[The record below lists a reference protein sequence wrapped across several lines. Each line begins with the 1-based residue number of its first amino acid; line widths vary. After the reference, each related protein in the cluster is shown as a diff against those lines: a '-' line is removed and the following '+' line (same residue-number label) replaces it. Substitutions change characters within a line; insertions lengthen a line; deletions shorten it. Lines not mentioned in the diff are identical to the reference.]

1 MLTLVVVGALL
12 VARRLADQ
20 AALPFQSPGVGIVEI
35 QGVITESD
43 DIVETLKRFRD
54 SESIA
59 AVVVRVESPGGAVGP
74 AQEIYRAVRKL
85 RESKPVVASLGNL
98 AASGGYYVASACHP
112 IVANPGTVTGSIGV
126 IMSVRNVAELVE
138 WAGIR
143 ETVIKS
149 VPYKDMANPLRALT
163 PEEQAILQRM
173 VDDVH
178 AQFVSAVAVGRGMPE
193 AAVRDVADGRLYSGN
208 QALSAG
214 LVDELGGFEE
224 AVAIAARAAGVEGEP
239 RTIRARPGR
248 RFWWTEWIGG
258 VLGIDTRGWM
268 ATRLPDGL
276 QFLYLGRDLELR

>member
-1 MLTLVVVGALL
+1 
-12 VARRLADQ
+12 
-20 AALPFQSPGVGIVEI
+20 
-35 QGVITESD
+35 
-43 DIVETLKRFRD
+43 
-54 SESIA
+54 
-59 AVVVRVESPGGAVGP
+59 VRVESPGGAVGP

-149 VPYKDMANPLRALT
+149 VPYKDMANPMRALT

-178 AQFVSAVAVGRGMPE
+178 GQFVSAVAVGRGMPE
-193 AAVRDVADGRLYSGN
+193 STVREVADGRLYSGA

-214 LVDELGGFEE
+214 LVDELGGYED
-224 AVAIAARAAGVEGEP
+224 AVAIAARAAGVQGEP
-239 RTIRARPGR
+239 RTIRARSGR
-248 RFWWTEWIGG
+248 RMWWADWIGG
-258 VLGIDTRGWM
+258 MLGVDARGWM
-268 ATRLPDGL
+268 PARLPDGL
-276 QFLYLGRDLELR
+276 QFLYLGRELELR

>member
-1 MLTLVVVGALL
+1 VL
-12 VARRLADQ
+12 RRLADQ
-20 AALPFQSPGVGIVEI
+20 GALPFQSPGVGVVEVR
-35 QGVITESD
+35 GVITESD
-43 DIVETLKRFRD
+43 DIVDTLKRFRD

-59 AVVVRVESPGGAVGP
+59 AVVMRVESPGGAVGP

-98 AASGGYYVASACHP
+98 AASGGYYIASACHP

-149 VPYKDMANPLRALT
+149 VPYKDMANPLRDLA
-163 PEEQAILQRM
+163 PEEKAILQNM

-193 AAVRDVADGRLYSGN
+193 AKVREVADGRLYSGA
-208 QALSAG
+208 QALGAG
-214 LVDELGGFEE
+214 LVDELGGYED
-224 AVAIAARAAGVEGEP
+224 AVAIAARAAGLPGEP
-239 RTIRARPGR
+239 RTVRARPGR
-248 RFWWTEWIGG
+248 RMWWADWIGG
-258 VLGIDTRGWM
+258 AVGLHAPRWM
-268 ATRLPDGL
+268 ITGLPDGL
-276 QFLYLGRDLELR
+276 QFLYLGAAAPLR

>member
-1 MLTLVVVGALL
+1 MLALVVVGAVL
-12 VARRLADQ
+12 VVRRLADQ
-20 AALPFQSPGVGIVEI
+20 ASLPFQSPGVGVVEVR
-35 QGVITESD
+35 GVIAESD
-43 DIVETLKRFRD
+43 DIVDTLKRFRESD
-54 SESIA
+54 SIA

-126 IMSVRNVAELVE
+126 IMSVRNIAELVE
-138 WAGIR
+138 WAGVR

-149 VPYKDMANPLRALT
+149 VPYKDIANPMRPLT
-163 PEEQAILQRM
+163 PEEQTILQRM

-178 AQFVSAVAVGRGMPE
+178 GQFVSAVAVGRGMPE
-193 AAVRDVADGRLYSGN
+193 ETVRQVADGRLYSGA

-214 LVDELGGFEE
+214 LVDELGGYED
-224 AVAIAARAAGVEGEP
+224 AVAIAARAAGVQGEP

-248 RFWWTEWIGG
+248 RMWWADWIGG
-258 VLGIDTRGWM
+258 VLGLDIEGWM
-268 ATRLPDGL
+268 ASRLPDGL
-276 QFLYLGRDLELR
+276 QFLYLGRELELR